1 MKNYK
6 SIICVVAAVCLLGTA
21 AFCGFRIYHYYA
33 EVDEQTEA
41 FEEIAEMVEQ
51 APTDETVPDDAPV
64 SEGEDVLAKYQ
75 KLYLQNEDMVGW
87 ISIAGTTINYPVMQS
102 RNNPNFY
109 LKHNFEKEYS
119 DLGTPYVQENCDIAE
134 SDNLV
139 IYGHHIKGG
148 KMFGAL
154 ENYKSKSF
162 YEPYHRGLDRHHLH
176 PAADAVHQC
185 AARAV
190 QPPFN
195 SRKRRVRREPA
206 HRELS
211 PGHRL
216 VRRQER
222 PRRGQVCRHAPDR
235 RPRRQGGH
243 GFGRGKPGE
252 FGVQGHAGHFFRQP

>member
-21 AFCGFRIYHYYA
+21 AFCGFSIYHYYA
-33 EVDEQTEA
+33 EVDEQTET

-75 KLYLQNEDMVGW
+75 ELYLQNEDMVGW

-148 KMFGAL
+148 RMFGAL
-154 ENYKSKSF
+154 EDYKSQSF
-162 YEPYHRGLDRHHLH
+162 YEEHKTIQFDTLTEQAPYLRPWRT
-176 PAADAVHQC
+176 
-185 AARAV
+185 
-190 QPPFN
+190 
-195 SRKRRVRREPA
+195 A
-206 HRELS
+206 HRATAIMTLWMRRMRRNLMLLS
-211 PGHRL
+211 GSAKSLPCMI
-216 VRRQER
+216 Q
-222 PRRGQVCRHAPDR
+222 A
-235 RPRRQGGH
+235 
-243 GFGRGKPGE
+243 
-252 FGVQGHAGHFFRQP
+252 